1 MSDGKPNT
9 RKPKPNEVAQHAEA
23 AGSDIVLVLEFFSVD
38 RFLGKREEGELA
50 DHEAGF
56 SPWDANDG

>member
-9 RKPKPNEVAQHAEA
+9 CKHKPNDVAQHAEA
-23 AGSDIVLVLEFFSVD
+23 ASSDIVLVLEFFSAYC
-38 RFLGKREEGELA
+38 FLAKREEGELA